1 VKIGLSVTSRAQAV
15 PQIKIVQAVDISN
28 VFIGRSSIVLV
39 QQLLGLPRCCRQ
51 HAEMVKESLRPCEFG
66 GHPGGSAGLDR
77 FPGLAGAFGTKTRAG
92 QVETIQVAEADGAGF
107 GADRRRSFSQ
117 GAGRAR
123 PAIFAVH
130 HLALVI
136 NARGLGL

>member
-1 VKIGLSVTSRAQAV
+1 
-15 PQIKIVQAVDISN
+15 
-28 VFIGRSSIVLV
+28 
-39 QQLLGLPRCCRQ
+39 
-51 HAEMVKESLRPCEFG
+51 MVKESLRPCEFG

-123 PAIFAVH
+123 PAILAVH

-136 NARGLGL
+136 NARGRPIAKTLPLGSVGYETATNEKGEL